1 MIRQGFSHDAMNRST
16 NLAERVRFGSFEL
29 HVRTGELV
37 SIGTAAEAGSA
48 KVLLR
53 DQPFQILRILVERQG
68 KIVTRQEI
76 KQILWPNDT
85 VVEFDRSIN
94 VAIAILR
101 KALDDDADNPKYIE
115 TLPRR
120 GYRLIAPVEWQQSS
134 TGGTSDLVEPQ
145 VATPPPLPGGG
156 VTGGSGLVGKRVSHY
171 RVLGIL
177 GGGGMGVVYEAE
189 DLKLARRVALK
200 FLPEELGDDPKA
212 LLRFEREAKAASA
225 LNHPNICTIYGT
237 DEYEHKPFIVM
248 ELLEGN
254 SLSAQLAA
262 LPEPLPLPT
271 VLEIAI
277 EICDGLRAA
286 HTKGIIHRDI
296 KPANIFLTGHGKV
309 KILDFGLA
317 KLAATQEDQEPS
329 VVKAE
334 DPPADTLGQ
343 SPRDKNLNRP
353 ADHPTLTVVG
363 TPVGTAS
370 YMSPEQISGEPLD
383 ARTDLFSFGL
393 VLYEMATG
401 RRAFEGPTAAMVHET
416 ILQRTPASAHELA
429 SHVPRSLE
437 AVISRALEKDRM
449 RRYQSASEIR
459 KDLMQIQR
467 EIHPRRRFLR
477 YSFAAAMLLLL
488 VGWGAWGYWQVR
500 NSVTLSP
507 SDTLVLTDI
516 DNQTGDAALGQG
528 MGTALQVALMQTP
541 YLNLLGP
548 DKVHETLH
556 ALNLPNDTKVTVSP
570 QLARQ
575 VCEYTHSRG
584 IVSGSIMN
592 LGNRYGI
599 ELQVINCATGAK
611 FARVTNE
618 AETHDDIVR
627 VLGVT
632 ATHLRTKLGE
642 PKDSIA
648 RFNQAL
654 ELATSS
660 SPDALQFLALGYQ
673 SHLHGDLPAAMAD
686 YNRAIEK
693 DPNLAL
699 AYAAE
704 GSIYVAM
711 GPEARATETF
721 TKAFALRERLTTPS
735 RFQVETVYYDYAEGE
750 WEKALPLTE
759 QWVHAFP
766 HDVIARNNLK
776 TALGALGRPEES
788 LVQAREAA
796 RLLPSV
802 WMFRGLLGSA
812 IAAGRLDETRAT
824 YEQVKSL
831 RFDDSYTHSFGALLA
846 FLQNDPSAMQA
857 EWAWAAQNPAVAGPV
872 IFREARVQAYH
883 GRFRESHR
891 LTQQAVDS
899 SKKSGDILNTTF
911 YQNNEA
917 LREAEAGRLAE
928 SLHLL
933 SETRGRDDDRP
944 TRTLATLVSAR
955 ASDRTEA
962 QKRADAL
969 EQAYSHDTLI
979 LHYNLPTIRAAVK
992 LRQGD
997 PAAAI
1002 ELLRPATK
1010 YEMAQGLGFDNLYP
1024 AYIRG
1029 LAYLQMKE
1037 GSLAAPEFQKLID
1050 HPGIVGD
1057 FVTGAIAHLQLG
1069 RAQAMT
1075 GDYAA
1080 ARKAYE
1086 EFLTLWRDADPDLTV
1101 YKEAKAE
1108 YAALIKTRLVGKNN
1122 RTPH

>member
-1 MIRQGFSHDAMNRST
+1 VNKST
-16 NLAERVRFGSFEL
+16 NLAERVRFGTFEL
-29 HVRTGELV
+29 NVRTGELV
-37 SIGTAAEAGSA
+37 SIGPGAPETGCA

-53 DQPFQILRILVERQG
+53 EQPFQILRVLVERQG
-68 KIVTRQEI
+68 KLVTRQEI

-145 VATPPPLPGGG
+145 VATPTPVPGGG
-156 VTGGSGLVGKRVSHY
+156 LLVGKRVSHY
-171 RVLGIL
+171 RILGIL

-225 LNHPNICTIYGT
+225 LNHPNICTIHGT

-254 SLSAQLAA
+254 SLSAQLVL
-262 LPEPLPLPT
+262 LPVPLPLPM

-277 EICDGLRAA
+277 EICDGLQAA

-296 KPANIFLTGHGKV
+296 KPANIFLTNHGAV

-317 KLAATQEDQEPS
+317 KLAAPQEKQELFT
-329 VVKAE
+329 E
-334 DPPADTLGQ
+334 GEHPATPGQ
-343 SPRDKNLNRP
+343 FPEDKNLNRP
-353 ADHPTLTVVG
+353 ADNHTLTVTG
-363 TPVGTAS
+363 KAVGTAG
-370 YMSPEQISGEPLD
+370 YMSPEQITEENLD
-383 ARTDLFSFGL
+383 ARTDLFSFGI

-401 RRAFEGPTAAMVHET
+401 RRAFEGPTAAIVHEA
-416 ILQRTPASAHELA
+416 ILHRTPTSAHEVA

-437 AVISRALEKDRM
+437 AVIFRTLEKDRTH
-449 RRYQSASEIR
+449 RYQSASEIR

-467 EIHPRRRFLR
+467 EINPRRRIMR
-477 YSFAAAMLLLL
+477 YSFAAAVLLLL
-488 VGWGAWGYWQVR
+488 VGLGAWGYWQVR

-507 SDTLVLTDI
+507 SDTIVLTDI

-528 MGTALQVALMQTP
+528 MSTALQVALMQTP

-570 QLARQ
+570 KLARQ

-599 ELQVINCATGAK
+599 ELQVINCKSGAT

-618 AETHDDIVR
+618 AETRDDIVR
-627 VLGVT
+627 VLGLT
-632 ATHLRTKLGE
+632 ATRLRAKLGE
-642 PKDSIA
+642 SKDSIA
-648 RFNQAL
+648 RFNQPL

-673 SHLHGDLPAAMAD
+673 NHLHFDLPAAMAD

-693 DPNLAL
+693 DPNMAL

-704 GSIYVAM
+704 GSGYVSV
-711 GPEARATETF
+711 GPEARVTETV
-721 TKAFALRERLTTPS
+721 TKAFELRERLTAPS
-735 RFQVETVYYDYAEGE
+735 RFQVETLYYGNAEGE
-750 WEKALPLTE
+750 WDKDLPIAE
-759 QWVHAFP
+759 QWVHTFP
-766 HDVIARNNLK
+766 HDVIARNNLRDI
-776 TALGALGRPEES
+776 LRVLGRPEEA

-802 WMFRGLLGSA
+802 WMFRWLLGSA
-812 IAAGRLDETRAT
+812 IAAGRFDETRAT

-831 RFDDSYTHSFGALLA
+831 HFDDSGAHADRALLA

-857 EWAWAAQNPAVAGPV
+857 EWVWAAQNPAVAYPV
-872 IFREARVQAYH
+872 ILREARVQAYH

-899 SKKSGDILNTTF
+899 SKKSGNIIVTAF

-917 LREAEAGRLAE
+917 LREAEAGRFTE

-933 SETRGRDDDRP
+933 SETRGRDDNRLA
-944 TRTLATLVSAR
+944 RSLATLASAR
-955 ASDRTEA
+955 ANDLTEA

-969 EQAYSHDTLI
+969 EQAYPHDTLI
-979 LHYNLPTIRAAVK
+979 LDYSLPTIRAAVK

-1002 ELLRPATK
+1002 ELLRPATE
-1010 YEMAQGLGFDNLYP
+1010 YEMAQTLGFDNLYP

-1069 RAQAMT
+1069 RAQAIA

-1086 EFLTLWRDADPDLTV
+1086 EFLTLWRDADPDLPV

-1108 YAALIKTRLVGKNN
+1108 YAALIKTRLIGKNN
-1122 RTPH
+1122 RTPQ

>member
-1 MIRQGFSHDAMNRST
+1 MNKST
-16 NLAERVRFGSFEL
+16 NLAERVRFGTFEL
-29 HVRTGELV
+29 NIRIGELV
-37 SIGTAAEAGSA
+37 SIGPGAAEAVCA
-48 KVLLR
+48 KLLLR
-53 DQPFQILRILVERQG
+53 EQPFQILRILVERQG
-68 KIVTRQEI
+68 KIITRQEI

-101 KALDDDADNPKYIE
+101 KALGDDADHPKYIE

-134 TGGTSDLVEPQ
+134 TGGTPDLVEPR
-145 VATPPPLPGGG
+145 VATPTPLPGGG
-156 VTGGSGLVGKRVSHY
+156 LLVGKRVSHY

-200 FLPEELGDDPKA
+200 FLPEELGDDPNA

-225 LNHPNICTIYGT
+225 LNHPNICTIYGI

-254 SLSAQLAA
+254 SLSAQLAL
-262 LPEPLPLPT
+262 LPEPLPLPM

-277 EICDGLRAA
+277 QICDGLQAA

-296 KPANIFLTGHGKV
+296 KPANMFLTSHGTV

-317 KLAATQEDQEPS
+317 KLAAPQEKQEFF
-329 VVKAE
+329 AE
-334 DPPADTLGQ
+334 GEHPATLTPGQ
-343 SPRDKNLNRP
+343 FPGDKNLNRP
-353 ADHPTLTVVG
+353 ADNHTLTVTG
-363 TPVGTAS
+363 KAVGTAA
-370 YMSPEQISGEPLD
+370 YMSPEQITEENLD
-383 ARTDLFSFGL
+383 ARTDLFSFGI

-401 RRAFEGPTAAMVHET
+401 RRAFEGPTAVIVHEA
-416 ILQRTPASAHELA
+416 ILHRTLTPAHEVA

-437 AVISRALEKDRM
+437 AVISRTLERDRT

-459 KDLMQIQR
+459 KDLLQIQR
-467 EIHPRRRFLR
+467 EINPRRRILR

-488 VGWGAWGYWQVR
+488 VGLGAWGYWQVR

-507 SDTLVLTDI
+507 SDTIVLTDI

-528 MGTALQVALMQTP
+528 MSTALQVALMQTP
-541 YLNLLGP
+541 YLNLLAP
-548 DKVHETLH
+548 DKVHEALH
-556 ALNLPNDTKVTVSP
+556 PLNLPNDTKVTVSP
-570 QLARQ
+570 ELARQ
-575 VCEYTHSRG
+575 VCEHTHSRG
-584 IVSGSIMN
+584 IVSGSITH

-599 ELQVINCATGAK
+599 ELQVINCETGAK

-618 AETHDDIVR
+618 AETRNDIVR
-627 VLGVT
+627 VLSVT
-632 ATHLRTKLGE
+632 AAQLRAKLGE

-648 RFNQAL
+648 RFNQPL

-660 SPDALQFLALGYQ
+660 SPDALQFLGSGYQ
-673 SHLHGDLPAAMAD
+673 NHLHYDLPAAMAD

-704 GSIYVAM
+704 GSIYAAV
-711 GPEARATETF
+711 GSEARATETF
-721 TKAFALRERLTTPS
+721 TKAFELRERLTAPS
-735 RFQVETVYYDYAEGE
+735 RFQVETSYAQAEGE
-750 WEKALPLTE
+750 WDKCLPIAE
-759 QWVHAFP
+759 QWVHTFP
-766 HDVIARNNLK
+766 HDVIARNNLR
-776 TALGALGRPEES
+776 TILGVLGRPEES

-802 WMFRGLLGSA
+802 WMFRWLLGSA

-831 RFDDSYTHSFGALLA
+831 HFDDSGAHASRALLA
-846 FLQNDPSAMQA
+846 FLQNDPAAMQA
-857 EWAWAAQNPAVAGPV
+857 EWAWAAQNPAVADPV

-899 SKKSGDILNTTF
+899 AKKSGNILDATF
-911 YQNNEA
+911 YQDNEA
-917 LREAEAGRLAE
+917 LREAEAGRFAG

-933 SETRGRDDDRP
+933 SETRGRDDNRITWP
-944 TRTLATLVSAR
+944 LATLVSAR
-955 ASDRTEA
+955 ANDLTEA

-969 EQAYSHDTLI
+969 EQAYPHDTLI
-979 LHYNLPTIRAAVK
+979 LHYSLSTIRAAVK

-1024 AYIRG
+1024 AYTRG
-1029 LAYLQMKE
+1029 LAYLQVKE

-1080 ARKAYE
+1080 AGKSYE
-1086 EFLTLWRDADPDLTV
+1086 EFLTLWRDADPDLPV

-1108 YAALIKTRLVGKNN
+1108 YAALIKTRIVGKNN

>member
-1 MIRQGFSHDAMNRST
+1 MNRST
-16 NLAERVRFGSFEL
+16 NLAERVRFGTFEL
-29 HVRTGELV
+29 NVRTGELI
-37 SIGTAAEAGSA
+37 SFGPGAAEAGSA

-53 DQPFQILRILVERQG
+53 EQPFQILRILVERQG

-94 VAIAILR
+94 VAMAILR

-134 TGGTSDLVEPQ
+134 TDGTPDSVEPQ
-145 VATPPPLPGGG
+145 VATPTPLPGG
-156 VTGGSGLVGKRVSHY
+156 VLFVGKRVSHY

-200 FLPEELGDDPKA
+200 FLPEELSDDPKA

-254 SLSAQLAA
+254 SLSAQLAG

-277 EICDGLRAA
+277 EICDGLQAA

-296 KPANIFLTGHGKV
+296 KPANIFLTNHGAV

-334 DPPADTLGQ
+334 DPAPDAMGH
-343 SPRDKNLNRP
+343 SPRDKSLNCP
-353 ADHPTLTVVG
+353 ANHPTLTVAG

-383 ARTDLFSFGL
+383 ARTDLFSLGI

-401 RRAFEGPTAAMVHET
+401 RRAFEGPTAAIVHEA
-416 ILQRTPASAHELA
+416 ILHRTPTSAHELA

-437 AVISRALEKDRM
+437 AVISRTLEKDRT
-449 RRYQSASEIR
+449 RRHQSASEIR

-467 EIHPRRRFLR
+467 EINPRRRFLR

-488 VGWGAWGYWQVR
+488 VGLAAWGYWQVR

-507 SDTLVLTDI
+507 SDTIVLTDI

-528 MGTALQVALMQTP
+528 MSTALQVALMQTP

-548 DKVHETLH
+548 DKLHETLH

-570 QLARQ
+570 ELARQ

-618 AETHDDIVR
+618 AETRNDLVR

-632 ATHLRTKLGE
+632 ATQVRTKLGE
-642 PKDSIA
+642 SKDSIA
-648 RFNQAL
+648 RFNQPL

-660 SPDALQFLALGYQ
+660 SPDALQFLALAYQ

-704 GSIYVAM
+704 GSIYTYV
-711 GPEARATETF
+711 GPEARATETL

-735 RFQVETVYYDYAEGE
+735 RFQVETAYYGNAEGE
-750 WEKALPLTE
+750 WDKALPIAE

-766 HDVIARNNLK
+766 HDVIARYNLK
-776 TALGALGRPEES
+776 ATLESLGRPEES

-802 WMFRGLLGSA
+802 WMFRGLLQSA

-831 RFDDSYTHSFGALLA
+831 HFDDSEAHAFRALLA

-899 SKKSGDILNTTF
+899 AKKSGNTSDATF

-917 LREAEAGRLAE
+917 LREAEAGRFAE

-933 SETRGRDDDRP
+933 SEPRGRNDNRN
-944 TRTLATLVSAR
+944 TRSLASLVSAR
-955 ASDRTEA
+955 ANDLTEA

-969 EQAYSHDTLI
+969 EQAYPHDTLI
-979 LHYNLPTIRAAVK
+979 LRYSLPTIRAAIK
-992 LRQGD
+992 LRQGH

-1010 YEMAQGLGFDNLYP
+1010 YEMAQDLPFDNLYP

-1029 LAYLQMKE
+1029 LAYLQMKK

-1080 ARKAYE
+1080 ARKSYE
-1086 EFLTLWRDADPDLTV
+1086 EFLTLWRDADPDLPV

-1108 YAALIKTRLVGKNN
+1108 YAALIKTRFAEGLASSKY
-1122 RTPH
+1122 

>member
-1 MIRQGFSHDAMNRST
+1 VNKST
-16 NLAERVRFGSFEL
+16 NLAERVRFGTFEL
-29 HVRTGELV
+29 NVRTGELV
-37 SIGTAAEAGSA
+37 SIGTAAVEAGSA

-53 DQPFQILRILVERQG
+53 EQPFQILRILVERQG

-94 VAIAILR
+94 VAITILR

-115 TLPRR
+115 TLARR

-134 TGGTSDLVEPQ
+134 TSGTPVEPQ
-145 VATPPPLPGGG
+145 VATPTPLPGGG
-156 VTGGSGLVGKRVSHY
+156 LLVGKRVSHY

-225 LNHPNICTIYGT
+225 LNHPNICTIHGI

-254 SLSAQLAA
+254 SLSAQLAL
-262 LPEPLPLPT
+262 LPEPLALPM

-277 EICDGLRAA
+277 EICDGLQAA

-296 KPANIFLTGHGKV
+296 KPANIFLTSHGKV

-334 DPPADTLGQ
+334 DPPADTLEQ
-343 SPRDKNLNRP
+343 SRRDKNLNRP
-353 ADHPTLTVVG
+353 ADHPTLTVAG

-370 YMSPEQISGEPLD
+370 YMSPEQISGEHLD

-401 RRAFEGPTAAMVHET
+401 RRAFEGPTAAIVHEA
-416 ILQRTPASAHELA
+416 ILQRTPTSAHELA

-437 AVISRALEKDRM
+437 AVISRALEKDRT

-459 KDLMQIQR
+459 KDLTQIQR
-467 EIHPRRRFLR
+467 ETNPRRRFLR
-477 YSFAAAMLLLL
+477 YSFAAAMLLML
-488 VGWGAWGYWQVR
+488 VGLGAWGYWQVR

-507 SDTLVLTDI
+507 SDTIVLTDI

-528 MGTALQVALMQTP
+528 MSTALQVALMQTP

-556 ALNLPNDTKVTVSP
+556 ALNLPNDTKVSVSP
-570 QLARQ
+570 ELARQ

-599 ELQVINCATGAK
+599 ELQVINCATEAK

-618 AETHDDIVR
+618 AETRDDIVR
-627 VLGVT
+627 VLGLT
-632 ATHLRTKLGE
+632 ATRLRAKLGE
-642 PKDSIA
+642 SKDSIA
-648 RFNQAL
+648 RFNQPL

-660 SPDALQFLALGYQ
+660 SPDALQFLGSGYQ
-673 SHLHGDLPAAMAD
+673 NHLHFDLPAAMAD

-704 GSIYVAM
+704 GSIYMEV
-711 GPEARATETF
+711 GPEARGTETL

-735 RFQVETVYYDYAEGE
+735 RFQVETEYYYSAEGATD
-750 WEKALPLTE
+750 KALPIAE
-759 QWVHAFP
+759 QWVHTFP
-766 HDVIARNNLK
+766 HDVIARNNLR
-776 TALGALGRPEES
+776 TILGAIGRPEEA

-802 WMFRGLLGSA
+802 WMFRALLQLA
-812 IAAGRLDETRAT
+812 IAAGRFDETRST

-831 RFDDSYTHSFGALLA
+831 HFDDSGAHASRALLA

-857 EWAWAAQNPAVAGPV
+857 EWAWAVQNPAGADQV

-883 GRFRESHR
+883 GQFRESHR

-899 SKKSGDILNTTF
+899 AKKSGNISDATF

-917 LREAEAGRLAE
+917 LREAEAGRFAE

-933 SETRGRDDDRP
+933 SETRGRDDNRDTWR
-944 TRTLATLVSAR
+944 LAILVCAR
-955 ASDRTEA
+955 ANDLTEA

-969 EQAYSHDTLI
+969 EQAYPYNTLI
-979 LHYNLPTIRAAVK
+979 VDYSLPTIRAAVK

-1010 YEMAQGLGFDNLYP
+1010 YEMAQELPFDNLYP

-1037 GSLAAPEFQKLID
+1037 GSLAAPEFRKLID

-1057 FVTGAIAHLQLG
+1057 FVTGAIVHLQLG

-1080 ARKAYE
+1080 ARKSYE
-1086 EFLTLWRDADPDLTV
+1086 EFLTLWRDSDPDLPV

-1108 YAALIKTRLVGKNN
+1108 YAALIKTRLVGKND

>member
-1 MIRQGFSHDAMNRST
+1 MNRST
-16 NLAERVRFGSFEL
+16 NLAERVRFGTFEL
-29 HVRTGELV
+29 NVRTGELI
-37 SIGTAAEAGSA
+37 SFGPGAAEAGSA

-53 DQPFQILRILVERQG
+53 EQPFQILRILVERQG

-94 VAIAILR
+94 VAMAILR

-134 TGGTSDLVEPQ
+134 TDGTPDSVEPQ
-145 VATPPPLPGGG
+145 VATPTPLPGGG
-156 VTGGSGLVGKRVSHY
+156 LFVGKRVSHY

-189 DLKLARRVALK
+189 DLKLGRRVALK
-200 FLPEELGDDPKA
+200 FLPEELSDDPKA

-254 SLSAQLAA
+254 SLSAQLAG

-277 EICDGLRAA
+277 EICDGLQAA

-296 KPANIFLTGHGKV
+296 KPANIFLTNHGAV

-334 DPPADTLGQ
+334 DPAPDALGH
-343 SPRDKNLNRP
+343 SPRDKSLNCP
-353 ADHPTLTVVG
+353 ANHPTLTVAG

-383 ARTDLFSFGL
+383 ARTDLFSLGI

-401 RRAFEGPTAAMVHET
+401 RRAFEGPTAAIVHEA
-416 ILQRTPASAHELA
+416 ILHRTPTSAHELA

-437 AVISRALEKDRM
+437 AVISRTLEKDRT
-449 RRYQSASEIR
+449 RRHQSASEIR

-467 EIHPRRRFLR
+467 EINPRRRFLR

-488 VGWGAWGYWQVR
+488 VGLAAWGYWQVR

-507 SDTLVLTDI
+507 SDTIVLTDI

-528 MGTALQVALMQTP
+528 MSTALQVALMQTP

-548 DKVHETLH
+548 DKLHETLH

-570 QLARQ
+570 ELARQ

-592 LGNRYGI
+592 LGNQYGI

-618 AETHDDIVR
+618 AETRNDLVR

-632 ATHLRTKLGE
+632 ATQVRTKLGE
-642 PKDSIA
+642 SKDSIA
-648 RFNQAL
+648 RFNQPL

-660 SPDALQFLALGYQ
+660 SPDALQFLALAYQ

-704 GSIYVAM
+704 GSIYTYV
-711 GPEARATETF
+711 GPEARTTETL

-735 RFQVETVYYDYAEGE
+735 RFQVETAYYGNAEGE
-750 WEKALPLTE
+750 WDKALPIAE

-766 HDVIARNNLK
+766 HDVIARYNLK
-776 TALGALGRPEES
+776 ANLESLGRPEES

-802 WMFRGLLGSA
+802 WMFRGLLQSA

-831 RFDDSYTHSFGALLA
+831 HFDDSEAHAFRALLA

-899 SKKSGDILNTTF
+899 SKKSGDIINDTF

-917 LREAEAGRLAE
+917 LREAEAGRFAE

-933 SETRGRDDDRP
+933 SEPRGRNDNRN
-944 TRTLATLVSAR
+944 TRSLASLVSAR
-955 ASDRTEA
+955 ANDLTEA

-969 EQAYSHDTLI
+969 EQAYPHDTLI
-979 LHYNLPTIRAAVK
+979 LRYSLPTIRAAIK
-992 LRQGD
+992 LRQGH

-1002 ELLRPATK
+1002 ELLRPATN
-1010 YEMAQGLGFDNLYP
+1010 YEMAQDLPFDNLYP

-1029 LAYLQMKE
+1029 LAYLQMKK
-1037 GSLAAPEFQKLID
+1037 GSLAAPEFQKLSD

-1086 EFLTLWRDADPDLTV
+1086 EFLTLWRDADPDLPV

-1108 YAALIKTRLVGKNN
+1108 YAALIKTPLVGKNN

>member
-1 MIRQGFSHDAMNRST
+1 MNGST
-16 NLAERVRFGSFEL
+16 KLAERVRFGTFEL
-29 HVRTGELV
+29 NVRTGELV

-48 KVLLR
+48 KALLR
-53 DQPFQILRILVERQG
+53 EQPFQILRILVERQG

-85 VVEFDRSIN
+85 VVEFGRSIN
-94 VAIAILR
+94 VAMAILR
-101 KALDDDADNPKYIE
+101 KALGDDADHPKYIE

-120 GYRLIAPVEWQQSS
+120 GYRLIAPVEWQLSS
-134 TGGTSDLVEPQ
+134 TGGTPDLVEPQ
-145 VATPPPLPGGG
+145 VATPTPLPGGG
-156 VTGGSGLVGKRVSHY
+156 PLVGKLVSHY

-225 LNHPNICTIYGT
+225 LNHPNICTIYGI

-248 ELLEGN
+248 ELLEGDA
-254 SLSAQLAA
+254 LSARLAR
-262 LPEPLPLPT
+262 LPGPLPVTTL
-271 VLEIAI
+271 LEIAI
-277 EICDGLRAA
+277 AICEGLEAA

-296 KPANIFLTGHGKV
+296 KPANIFLTSFGTV

-317 KLAATQEDQEPS
+317 KLTATQEQEEPS
-329 VVKAE
+329 VAE
-334 DPPADTLGQ
+334 GEHPATHTPGQ
-343 SPRDKNLNRP
+343 FPRGKSLDLL
-353 ADHPTLTVVG
+353 ADNPTLTVAG
-363 TPVGTAS
+363 TPVGTAG
-370 YMSPEQISGEPLD
+370 YMSPEQIRQENLD
-383 ARTDLFSFGL
+383 ARTDLFSLGL

-401 RRAFEGPTAAMVHET
+401 RRAFEGPTAAIVQEA
-416 ILQRTPASAHELA
+416 ILHRTPTSAHEVA
-429 SHVPRSLE
+429 SHVPRRLE
-437 AVISRALEKDRM
+437 AVISRTLEKDRTQ
-449 RRYQSASEIR
+449 RYQSASEIR

-467 EIHPRRRFLR
+467 EINPRQRTLR

-507 SDTLVLTDI
+507 SDTIVLTDI

-528 MGTALQVALMQTP
+528 MSTALQVALMQTP

-570 QLARQ
+570 ELARQ

-618 AETHDDIVR
+618 AETRDDIVR

-632 ATHLRTKLGE
+632 ATRLRAKLGE

-648 RFNQAL
+648 RFNQPL
-654 ELATSS
+654 ESATSS

-704 GSIYVAM
+704 GSIYAYA
-711 GPEARATETF
+711 GPEARATETL

-735 RFQVETVYYDYAEGE
+735 RFQVETAYYNNAEGE
-750 WEKALPLTE
+750 WDKALPIAE
-759 QWVHAFP
+759 QWVHTFP
-766 HDVIARNNLK
+766 HDVIARYNLK
-776 TALGALGRPEES
+776 TTLESLGRPEES

-796 RLLPSV
+796 RLLPSL

-812 IAAGRLDETRAT
+812 IGAGRLDETRAT
-824 YEQVKSL
+824 YEQVKAL
-831 RFDDSYTHSFGALLA
+831 HFDDSGSRLRRTFSFPAERPVCDASRVGLG
-846 FLQNDPSAMQA
+846 SAK
-857 EWAWAAQNPAVAGPV
+857 P
-872 IFREARVQAYH
+872 
-883 GRFRESHR
+883 GRGR
-891 LTQQAVDS
+891 
-899 SKKSGDILNTTF
+899 SGDFPRSKGPGLP
-911 YQNNEA
+911 
-917 LREAEAGRLAE
+917 
-928 SLHLL
+928 
-933 SETRGRDDDRP
+933 RP
-944 TRTLATLVSAR
+944 
-955 ASDRTEA
+955 
-962 QKRADAL
+962 
-969 EQAYSHDTLI
+969 I
-979 LHYNLPTIRAAVK
+979 P
-992 LRQGD
+992 
-997 PAAAI
+997 
-1002 ELLRPATK
+1002 
-1010 YEMAQGLGFDNLYP
+1010 
-1024 AYIRG
+1024 
-1029 LAYLQMKE
+1029 
-1037 GSLAAPEFQKLID
+1037 
-1050 HPGIVGD
+1050 
-1057 FVTGAIAHLQLG
+1057 
-1069 RAQAMT
+1069 
-1075 GDYAA
+1075 
-1080 ARKAYE
+1080 
-1086 EFLTLWRDADPDLTV
+1086 
-1101 YKEAKAE
+1101 
-1108 YAALIKTRLVGKNN
+1108 
-1122 RTPH
+1122 

>member
-1 MIRQGFSHDAMNRST
+1 MDHAGEFSHDEMNRST
-16 NLAERVRFGSFEL
+16 NLAERVRFGTFEL
-29 HVRTGELV
+29 NVRTGELV
-37 SIGTAAEAGSA
+37 SIGTAAETVCA

-53 DQPFQILRILVERQG
+53 EQPFQILRILVERQG

-94 VAIAILR
+94 VAMAILR
-101 KALDDDADNPKYIE
+101 KALGDDADNPKYIE

-120 GYRLIAPVEWQQSS
+120 GYRLTAPVEWQQSS
-134 TGGTSDLVEPQ
+134 TGGTPDLVEPE
-145 VATPPPLPGGG
+145 VATPTPLPGGG
-156 VTGGSGLVGKRVSHY
+156 LFVGKRVSHY
-171 RVLGIL
+171 RVLAIL

-225 LNHPNICTIYGT
+225 LNHPNICTIHGI

-254 SLSAQLAA
+254 SLSAQLAL

-277 EICDGLRAA
+277 EICDGLQAA

-296 KPANIFLTGHGKV
+296 KPANIFLTNHGAVKV
-309 KILDFGLA
+309 LDFGLA

-329 VVKAE
+329 VVEVE
-334 DPPADTLGQ
+334 DPAPDALGH
-343 SPRDKNLNRP
+343 SPRDKSLNCP
-353 ADHPTLTVVG
+353 AIHPTLTVAG

-370 YMSPEQISGEPLD
+370 YMSPEQISGEHLD

-401 RRAFEGPTAAMVHET
+401 RRAFEGPTAAIVHEA
-416 ILQRTPASAHELA
+416 ILQRTPTSAHELA

-437 AVISRALEKDRM
+437 AVISRALEKDRT

-488 VGWGAWGYWQVR
+488 VGLGAWAFRQVR

-507 SDTLVLTDI
+507 SDTIVLTDI

-528 MGTALQVALMQTP
+528 MSTALQVALMQTP

-570 QLARQ
+570 ELARQ
-575 VCEYTHSRG
+575 VCVYTHSRG

-618 AETHDDIVR
+618 AETRDDIVR

-632 ATHLRTKLGE
+632 ATQLRAKLGE

-648 RFNQAL
+648 RFNQQL

-660 SPDALQFLALGYQ
+660 SPDALQFLASGYQ
-673 SHLHGDLPAAMAD
+673 NQLHFDLPAAMAD

-704 GSIYVAM
+704 GSIYAYV
-711 GPEARATETF
+711 GPEALAIETL
-721 TKAFALRERLTTPS
+721 TKAFALRERLTAPS
-735 RFQVETVYYDYAEGE
+735 RFQVETIYYDDAEGE
-750 WEKALPLTE
+750 FDKALPINE
-759 QWVHAFP
+759 QWVHTFP
-766 HDVIARNNLK
+766 HDVIARHNLK
-776 TALGALGRPEES
+776 TALGALGRPEEA

-802 WMFRGLLGSA
+802 WMFRSLLESA

-831 RFDDSYTHSFGALLA
+831 YFDDSGAHADRALLA
-846 FLQNDPSAMQA
+846 FLQKDPSAMQA

-872 IFREARVQAYH
+872 VFREARVQAYH

-899 SKKSGDILNTTF
+899 TKKSGNISDATF

-917 LREAEAGRLAE
+917 LREAEAGRFAE

-933 SETRGRDDDRP
+933 SETRGRADNRSARP
-944 TRTLATLVSAR
+944 LAILVSAR
-955 ASDRTEA
+955 ANDLIEA
-962 QKRADAL
+962 QKQADAL
-969 EQAYSHDTLI
+969 EQAYPYDTLI
-979 LHYNLPTIRAAVK
+979 LDYSLPTIRAAVK

-1010 YEMAQGLGFDNLYP
+1010 YEMAQNLVFDNLYP

-1069 RAQAMT
+1069 RAQAMK

-1086 EFLTLWRDADPDLTV
+1086 EFLTLWRDADPDLPV

-1108 YAALIKTRLVGKNN
+1108 YAALIKTRLVGKNT

>member
-1 MIRQGFSHDAMNRST
+1 MNRST

-29 HVRTGELV
+29 NVRTGELV
-37 SIGTAAEAGSA
+37 SIGPGAAENGCA
-48 KVLLR
+48 KLLLR
-53 DQPFQILRILVERQG
+53 DQPFQILRILVDRQG
-68 KIVTRQEI
+68 KLVTRQEI

-120 GYRLIAPVEWQQSS
+120 GYRLIAPVEWQHSS
-134 TGGTSDLVEPQ
+134 TGGTPDLVEPQ
-145 VATPPPLPGGG
+145 AATPTPLPGGG
-156 VTGGSGLVGKRVSHY
+156 LLVGKRVSHY

-225 LNHPNICTIYGT
+225 LNHPNICTIHGT

-254 SLSAQLAA
+254 SLSAQLAG
-262 LPEPLPLPT
+262 LPEPLALPM

-277 EICDGLRAA
+277 EICDGLQAA

-353 ADHPTLTVVG
+353 ADHPTLTVAG

-383 ARTDLFSFGL
+383 ARTDLFSFGI

-401 RRAFEGPTAAMVHET
+401 RRAFEGPTAAIVHEA
-416 ILQRTPASAHELA
+416 ILHHTPTSAHELA

-437 AVISRALEKDRM
+437 AVISRTLERDRT

-467 EIHPRRRFLR
+467 EINPRRRFLR

-488 VGWGAWGYWQVR
+488 VGLGAWWYWQVR
-500 NSVTLSP
+500 NSLTLSP
-507 SDTLVLTDI
+507 SDTIVLTDI

-528 MGTALQVALMQTP
+528 MSTALQVALMQTP

-556 ALNLPNDTKVTVSP
+556 ALNLANDTKVTVSP
-570 QLARQ
+570 ELARQ

-584 IVSGSIMN
+584 IVSGAIMN

-599 ELQVINCATGAK
+599 ELQVINCETGAK

-618 AETHDDIVR
+618 AETRYDIVR
-627 VLGVT
+627 VLGLT
-632 ATHLRTKLGE
+632 ATQLRTKLGE

-648 RFNQAL
+648 RFNQPL

-660 SPDALQFLALGYQ
+660 SPDALQFLASGYQ
-673 SHLHGDLPAAMAD
+673 NHLHIDWQAAMAD

-699 AYAAE
+699 AYAAV
-704 GSIYVAM
+704 GTIYSYV
-711 GPEARATETF
+711 GPEARVAETL
-721 TKAFALRERLTTPS
+721 TKAFALRERLTAPS
-735 RFQVETVYYDYAEGE
+735 RFQVETAYYDIAEGE
-750 WEKALPLTE
+750 WEKALPIAE
-759 QWVHAFP
+759 QWVHTFP

-776 TALGALGRPEES
+776 TTLGTLGRPEES

-802 WMFRGLLGSA
+802 WMFRGLLDSA

-831 RFDDSYTHSFGALLA
+831 HFDDSAAHADRALLA

-857 EWAWAAQNPAVAGPV
+857 EWAWAAQNPAVADPV

-891 LTQQAVDS
+891 LNQQAVDS
-899 SKKSGDILNTTF
+899 AKKSRNILDATF

-917 LREAEAGRLAE
+917 LREAEAGRFAG

-933 SETRGRDDDRP
+933 SETRGRDDNSLTWP
-944 TRTLATLVSAR
+944 LATLLSAR
-955 ASDRTEA
+955 ANDLTDA
-962 QKRADAL
+962 QKQADAL
-969 EQAYSHDTLI
+969 EQARPHDTLI
-979 LHYNLPTIRAAVK
+979 LHYSLPTIRAAVE

-1080 ARKAYE
+1080 ARKSFE
-1086 EFLTLWRDADPDLTV
+1086 EFLTLWRDADPDLPV

>member
-1 MIRQGFSHDAMNRST
+1 VNAPAVDIVDFPHLVYRRDLMENRTHTRVRIGWFELDLKTGELRSAEGAGT
-16 NLAERVRFGSFEL
+16 VLLREQAFQVLRMLAERN
-29 HVRTGELV
+29 
-37 SIGTAAEAGSA
+37 
-48 KVLLR
+48 
-53 DQPFQILRILVERQG
+53 G
-68 KIVTRQEI
+68 KIVTREEI
-76 KQILWPNDT
+76 KNRLWPNDT
-85 VVEFDRSIN
+85 IVDFDHSIN
-94 VAIAILR
+94 TVIKTLR
-101 KALDDDADNPKYIE
+101 RALGDSAEDPRYIE
-115 TLPRR
+115 TLARR
-120 GYRLIAPVEWQQSS
+120 GYRLRVAAEWLHSAVENVTEPANAQS
-134 TGGTSDLVEPQ
+134 P
-145 VATPPPLPGGG
+145 A
-156 VTGGSGLVGKRVSHY
+156 GGSLIGTKVSHY
-171 RVLGIL
+171 RVLDVI
-177 GGGGMGVVYEAE
+177 GGGGMGMVYRGE
-189 DLKLARRVALK
+189 DLKLGRPVALK
-200 FLPEELGDDPKA
+200 FLPEDLVSDPVA
-212 LLRFEREAKAASA
+212 LKRFEREAQTASA
-225 LNHPNICTIYGT
+225 LNHPYICTIY
-237 DEYEHKPFIVM
+237 EIEEHEGQPFIAM
-248 ELLEGN
+248 ELLDGDT
-254 SLSAQLAA
+254 LRDRLAGS
-262 LPEPLPLPT
+262 EEKTIPT
-271 VLEIAI
+271 SEILEIAQQ
-277 EICDGLRAA
+277 ICAGLEAA
-286 HTKGIIHRDI
+286 HEKGIVHRDI
-296 KPANIFLTGHGKV
+296 KPANIFLTRQGTV

-317 KLAATQEDQEPS
+317 KLASGPDSEKAVTTQEANEEPFPS
-329 VVKAE
+329 IREQGEIA
-334 DPPADTLGQ
+334 AATFQAG
-343 SPRDKNLNRP
+343 
-353 ADHPTLTVVG
+353 LTQPG
-363 TPVGTAS
+363 TTAGTAG
-370 YMSPEQISGEPLD
+370 YMSPEQVRKEKLD
-383 ARTDLFSFGL
+383 GRSDLFSLGM
-393 VLYEMATG
+393 VLYEMAAG
-401 RRAFEGPTAAMVHET
+401 KRPFEAET
-416 ILQRTPASAHELA
+416 VAEIQNAILQGTPKPLRQVSPAASRLDPVVAK
-429 SHVPRSLE
+429 
-437 AVISRALEKDRM
+437 ALEKDRT

-467 EIHPRRRFLR
+467 EINPRRRFLR

-488 VGWGAWGYWQVR
+488 VGLGAWGYWQVR

-507 SDTLVLTDI
+507 SDTIVLTDI

-528 MGTALQVALMQTP
+528 MSTALQVALMQTP

-570 QLARQ
+570 ELARQ

-599 ELQVINCATGAK
+599 ELQVINCETGAK

-618 AETHDDIVR
+618 AETRNDLVR

-648 RFNQAL
+648 RFNQPL

-704 GSIYVAM
+704 GSIYAHV
-711 GPEARATETF
+711 GPEARATETL
-721 TKAFALRERLTTPS
+721 TKAFALRERLTAPS
-735 RFQVETVYYDYAEGE
+735 RFQVETAYYNDAEGE
-750 WEKALPLTE
+750 FDKALPINE
-759 QWVHAFP
+759 QWVHTFP
-766 HDVIARNNLK
+766 HDVIARYNLK
-776 TALGALGRPEES
+776 TTLGALGRPEES

-802 WMFRGLLGSA
+802 WMFRSLLESA

-831 RFDDSYTHSFGALLA
+831 HFDDSGAHADRALLA

-857 EWAWAAQNPAVAGPV
+857 EWAWAAQNPVGAGPV

-899 SKKSGDILNTTF
+899 SKKSGDISASTF

-917 LREAEAGRLAE
+917 LREAEAGRFAE

-933 SETRGRDDDRP
+933 SETRGRDDTRSARP
-944 TRTLATLVSAR
+944 LAILVSAR
-955 ASDRTEA
+955 ANDLTEA
-962 QKRADAL
+962 QRRADAL
-969 EQAYSHDTLI
+969 EQAYPYDTLL
-979 LHYNLPTIRAAVK
+979 LHYSLPTIRAAVK

-1002 ELLRPATK
+1002 ELLRPVTK
-1010 YEMAQGLGFDNLYP
+1010 YEMAQNLSFDNLYP

-1029 LAYLQMKE
+1029 LAYLQMKD
-1037 GSLAAPEFQKLID
+1037 GSQAAPEFQKLID

-1080 ARKAYE
+1080 ARKSYE
-1086 EFLTLWRDADPDLTV
+1086 EFLTLWRDADPDIPI
-1101 YKEAKAE
+1101 YREAKAE
-1108 YAALIKTRLVGKNN
+1108 YAKLRPSNSED
-1122 RTPH
+1122 

>member
-1 MIRQGFSHDAMNRST
+1 MNRST
-16 NLAERVRFGSFEL
+16 NQAERVRFGAFEL
-29 HVRTGELV
+29 NVRTGELV
-37 SIGTAAEAGSA
+37 SIGTTAGVGSA

-53 DQPFQILRILVERQG
+53 EQPFQILRTLVERQG

-94 VAIAILR
+94 AAILILR
-101 KALDDDADNPKYIE
+101 RALADDADNPEYIE
-115 TLPRR
+115 TLARR

-134 TGGTSDLVEPQ
+134 TGGTPVEPQ
-145 VATPPPLPGGG
+145 VASPPPLPGGG
-156 VTGGSGLVGKRVSHY
+156 GLVGKRVSHY

-200 FLPEELGDDPKA
+200 FLPEELRDDPKA

-254 SLSAQLAA
+254 SLSAQLAL
-262 LPEPLPLPT
+262 LPEKILLPAA
-271 VLEIAI
+271 LEIAI
-277 EICDGLRAA
+277 EICDGLQAA

-296 KPANIFLTGHGKV
+296 KPANIFLTSHGTV

-329 VVKAE
+329 FVE
-334 DPPADTLGQ
+334 GEPAAIDTPGQ
-343 SPRDKNLNRP
+343 SPPDKKANCP
-353 ADHPTLTVVG
+353 GGQPTLTAAG

-401 RRAFEGPTAAMVHET
+401 RRAFEGPTAAMVHES
-416 ILQRTPASAHELA
+416 ILQRTPTSVHELA

-437 AVISRALEKDRM
+437 AVISRALEKDRT

-467 EIHPRRRFLR
+467 EINPRRRFLR
-477 YSFAAAMLLLL
+477 YSVAATILFLLAGL
-488 VGWGAWGYWQVR
+488 GAWGYWQVR

-507 SDTLVLTDI
+507 SDTIVLTDI

-528 MGTALQVALMQTP
+528 ISTALQVALMQTP

-548 DKVHETLH
+548 DKLHETLH
-556 ALNLPNDTKVTVSP
+556 ALNLPNDTKVSVSP
-570 QLARQ
+570 ELARQ

-599 ELQVINCATGAK
+599 ELKVINCATGAT

-618 AETHDDIVR
+618 AETRDDIVR
-627 VLGVT
+627 ILGLT
-632 ATHLRTKLGE
+632 ATQLRSKLGE
-642 PKDSIA
+642 SKDSIA
-648 RFNQAL
+648 RFNQPL

-660 SPDALQFLALGYQ
+660 SPDALQFLASGYQ
-673 SHLHGDLPAAMAD
+673 NHLHFDLRAAMAD

-704 GSIYVAM
+704 GSIYSYE
-711 GPEARATETF
+711 GPEARATETL
-721 TKAFALRERLTTPS
+721 TKAFALRERLTAPS
-735 RFQVETVYYDYAEGE
+735 RFQVETAYYDDAEGE
-750 WEKALPLTE
+750 FDKALPITE
-759 QWVHAFP
+759 QWVHTFP
-766 HDVIARNNLK
+766 HDVIARNNLG
-776 TALGALGRPEES
+776 TTLGALGRPEES

-802 WMFRGLLGSA
+802 WMFRKLLESA
-812 IAAGRLDETRAT
+812 IGAGRLDETRAT
-824 YEQVKSL
+824 YEQMKSL
-831 RFDDSYTHSFGALLA
+831 HFDDSGAHADRALLA
-846 FLQNDPSAMQA
+846 FLQNDLSAMQA
-857 EWAWAAQNPAVAGPV
+857 EWAWAEQNPAGAGPV

-891 LTQQAVDS
+891 LTQRAVDS
-899 SKKSGDILNTTF
+899 IKKSGDISAATF

-917 LREAEAGRLAE
+917 LRAAEAGRFAE
-928 SLHLL
+928 SMHLL
-933 SETRGRDDDRP
+933 SKTRVRAIN
-944 TRTLATLVSAR
+944 RTDWPPAILASAR
-955 ASDRTEA
+955 ANNPTQA
-962 QKRADAL
+962 QKQADAM
-969 EQAYSHDTLI
+969 EQAYPHDTLI
-979 LHYNLPTIRAAVK
+979 LHYILPTIRAAVK
-992 LRQGD
+992 LRQDD

-1002 ELLRPATK
+1002 ELLRPATR
-1010 YEMAQGLGFDNLYP
+1010 YEMAQGLAFDNLYP

-1029 LAYLQMKE
+1029 LAYLRMKE

-1050 HPGIVGD
+1050 HPSIVGD

-1075 GDYAA
+1075 GDYGA
-1080 ARKAYE
+1080 ARKSYE
-1086 EFLTLWRDADPDLTV
+1086 EFLTLWRDADADLPV

-1108 YAALIKTRLVGKNN
+1108 YAALIKSR
-1122 RTPH
+1122 